1 MIGLERKGNYIGM
14 ATTHNHHDD
23 HGHNHHHHDVSA
35 MNRGRLF
42 IVIIFN
48 FIIAF
53 TEVIGGVI
61 SGSLSLIS
69 DAIHNLSDTASLIL
83 SYISIKISE
92 KPKSKT
98 KTYGY
103 KRANILSAFINS
115 ASLIGISIFLVI
127 EALRKFVTP
136 QHINGNTVIIVAII
150 GLLGN
155 SFSVLFLKKSAKDN
169 INIKSSYLHMLSDA
183 LSSVAV
189 VIAGIIIKYF
199 AIYWIDPI
207 LTILINVVILKS
219 SYAVL
224 KESIDILM
232 QGTPIDINIEEMEK
246 DLLNIEG
253 IKGVHHIH
261 IWRLDENNNVF
272 EGHIQVQDMLIS
284 ESKTISD
291 RVQHILMEHFNIN
304 HIVIQ
309 FESVNCKEN
318 TCTLS

>member
-1 MIGLERKGNYIGM
+1 MVTYD
-14 ATTHNHHDD
+14 NHVSHE
-23 HGHNHHHHDVSA
+23 HGHNHHNQDVSS
-35 MNRGRLF
+35 MNKGRLVT
-42 IVIIFN
+42 VIIFN
-48 FIIAF
+48 FIISFA
-53 TEVIGGVI
+53 EVIGGII

-115 ASLIGISIFLVI
+115 ASLIGISIVLVV
-127 EALRKFVTP
+127 EAIRKFVTP

-155 SFSVLFLKKSAKDN
+155 SFSALFLKQGSKSS

-189 VIAGIIIKYF
+189 IIAGIVIKYF
-199 AIYWIDPI
+199 TIYWVDPI
-207 LTILINVVILKS
+207 LTIFINIVILKS
-219 SYAVL
+219 SYGVL

-232 QGTPIDINIEEMEK
+232 QGTPIDINIVAMEK

-253 IKGVHHIH
+253 IKDVHHIH
-261 IWRLDENNNVF
+261 VWRLDENNNVF

-284 ESKTISD
+284 ESKPISD
-291 RVQHILMEHFNIN
+291 RVQHILMEHFHIT

-309 FESVNCKEN
+309 FESINCSQDDCKI
-318 TCTLS
+318 

>member
-1 MIGLERKGNYIGM
+1 MS
-14 ATTHNHHDD
+14 THNHHDSHEHE
-23 HGHNHHHHDVSA
+23 HGHNHHHHVSS
-35 MNRGRLF
+35 MNKGRLF
-42 IVIIFN
+42 AVIIFN
-48 FIIAF
+48 LIISFA
-53 TEVIGGVI
+53 EVVGGVI

-115 ASLIGISIFLVI
+115 ASLIGISIFLVV
-127 EALRKFVTP
+127 EAIRKFITP
-136 QHINGNTVIIVAII
+136 QHINGNTVIIVAIV

-155 SFSVLFLKKSAKDN
+155 SFSALFLKQGSKNS

-189 VIAGIIIKYF
+189 IIAGIVIKYF
-199 AIYWIDPI
+199 TIYWIDPV
-207 LTILINVVILKS
+207 LTIFINVVILKS
-219 SYAVL
+219 SYGVL

-232 QGTPIDINIEEMEK
+232 QGTPIDTNMEAMEK

-261 IWRLDENNNVF
+261 VWRLDENNNVF

-291 RVQHILMEHFNIN
+291 RVQHILMEHFNIT

-309 FESVNCKEN
+309 FESINCNEDN
-318 TCTLS
+318 CRI